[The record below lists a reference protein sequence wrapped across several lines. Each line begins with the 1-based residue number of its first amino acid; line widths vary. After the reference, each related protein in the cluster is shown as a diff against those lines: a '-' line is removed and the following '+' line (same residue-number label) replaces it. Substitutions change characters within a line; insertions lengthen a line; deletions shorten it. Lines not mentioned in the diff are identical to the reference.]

1 MVIKK
6 ITITNLKIHFVLF
19 PLLLILSACG
29 GGGGGGGTT
38 RTLSYTS
45 AADFKT
51 TEYNTQEGLE
61 VVKAA
66 SMYYNGHN
74 RWYNQAGGTGGNPT
88 DSAAG
93 TGVGIKI
100 AVADSGITPAEA
112 STGTSITVDAANSYD
127 YVNNISGSTADDNN
141 HGTHVAGIIAAPKN
155 SSGMHGIAYNASVI
169 NFKIANAAGSIVAT
183 DAQIKDKTERAYNA
197 GAYIINNSWGSSTRI
212 TETTESALR
221 ASIPLSIEGYQTFV
235 ARGGVAVWAT
245 GNAIA
250 IQPSYQAGMPHLI
263 SGLQDGWLAVMAV
276 DLNGNEPIY
285 TNRCGVAAAWCI
297 AAPGGSDDESTGG
310 IYSMVPGGGY
320 NRFSGTSMAA
330 PHVSGAIAGLK
341 SMFPNLTYQEVR
353 SRLLETANSTGLYAN
368 SAIFGHGLMDLDAA
382 SSVVGTLLTLTGSD
396 SLNDP
401 NSKYM
406 SLSDTSFISSA
417 SFSNALKKSLSGKY
431 LEVYD
436 SFDRAG
442 FKVELNDLISS
453 RSNVSEFNATSHF
466 NRLKPKDK
474 SEIYLSPFGQTEATY
489 VNGQLESNLFTS
501 YNNFLAIGY
510 NQDTNSFLK
519 NEKTNLLANDKLFS
533 KNYFNN
539 PYFYDE
545 GGSNL
550 FMSINNNQS
559 GLDTFMNANSNDLGF
574 AMKFNS
580 GEKSNEDGLTSN
592 LEFSFGVAAENK
604 KFLNSSTSGAFATED
619 FSNTNFLGLKYNKTI
634 KDLNFVSSMY
644 LGQTF
649 INEKENSYLSS
660 AKPIYTSSLT
670 AGVIKDNF
678 YDPSQKIGFVI
689 SQPQKVEKG
698 EISLNVPTNSNDTKK
713 VSYNKHN
720 VNLKP
725 DARQVNLDLIFEKNI
740 TEMEN
745 LKLGLTHVQNA
756 DHTTESK
763 NQNFI
768 SAYWQKRF

>member
-1 MVIKK
+1 MSKICASNAYARGYTGSGIKVGIVDTG
-6 ITITNLKIHFVLF
+6 ITI
-19 PLLLILSACG
+19 
-29 GGGGGGGTT
+29 
-38 RTLSYTS
+38 
-45 AADFKT
+45 AAHREFD
-51 TEYNTQEGLE
+51 G
-61 VVKAA
+61 
-66 SMYYNGHN
+66 NGKRN
-74 RWYNQAGGTGGNPT
+74 YDTGSDLVTP
-88 DSAAG
+88 DSIPEDG
-93 TGVGIKI
+93 HG
-100 AVADSGITPAEA
+100 
-112 STGTSITVDAANSYD
+112 
-127 YVNNISGSTADDNN
+127 
-141 HGTHVAGIIAAPKN
+141 HGTHVAGIIGADKDDT
-155 SSGMHGIAYNASVI
+155 GMHGVAYGASLYHYRVFDNGGTTTTARLVNGI
-169 NFKIANAAGSIVAT
+169 QKAIDNGGLS
-183 DAQIKDKTERAYNA
+183 
-197 GAYIINNSWGSSTRI
+197 IINHSWGTSGSCTSQSSC
-212 TETTESALR
+212 ET
-221 ASIPLSIEGYQTFV
+221 
-235 ARGGVAVWAT
+235 GVGSSVYAK
-245 GNAIA
+245 I
-250 IQPSYQAGMPHLI
+250 
-263 SGLQDGWLAVMAV
+263 
-276 DLNGNEPIY
+276 
-285 TNRCGVAAAWCI
+285 VAAAQANIIQVFAAGNDGTSSPSYEANSVAYDSRLQGVTLAVAAVGTDGVIASYSNKCGTAASYCL
-297 AAPGGSDDESTGG
+297 AAPGSF
-310 IYSMVPGGGY
+310 IYSAYISGTTSY
-320 NRFSGTSMAA
+320 ELLSGTSMAA
-330 PHVSGAIAGLK
+330 PLVSGSLAILK
-341 SMFPNLTYQEVR
+341 QQFSSLTNTQLVT
-353 SRLLETANSTGLYAN
+353 RLLESATNTGIYSDTSIYGYGLLNLGQATTPLGRLQTLSGSDNLDSN
-368 SAIFGHGLMDLDAA
+368 SASYIDL
-382 SSVVGTLLTLTGSD
+382 SS
-396 SLNDP
+396 
-401 NSKYM
+401 
-406 SLSDTSFISSA
+406 TSFISSA
-417 SFSNALKKSLSGKY
+417 SFSNALKKSLNGKQ

-436 SFDRAG
+436 SFDQAN
-442 FKVELNDLISS
+442 FKVELSDLIGSK
-453 RSNVSEFNATSHF
+453 SNVSEFNATSHF

-519 NEKTNLLANDKLFS
+519 NEKTNLLANDKIFS

-619 FSNTNFLGLKYNKTI
+619 FSNTNFLGLKYNKTV

-660 AKPIYTSSLT
+660 SKPIYTSSLT

-698 EISLNVPTNSNDTKK
+698 EINLKVPTSSNRDRNVTFAT
-713 VSYNKHN
+713 HN
-720 VNLKP
+720 VDLKP

-756 DHTTESK
+756 DHSTESK

-768 SAYWQKRF
+768 SVYWQKYF

>member
-1 MVIKK
+1 MLLKDIIK
-6 ITITNLKIHFVLF
+6 ITSLKKKSHFILF
-19 PLLLILSACG
+19 PILLILSACG
-29 GGGGGGGTT
+29 GGGGGGGGSSARSVAACTDT
-38 RTLSYTS
+38 GTAFQTDEYHALGNTVVGRGLSKICASNAYARGYTGS
-45 AADFKT
+45 GIK
-51 TEYNTQEGLE
+51 
-61 VVKAA
+61 
-66 SMYYNGHN
+66 
-74 RWYNQAGGTGGNPT
+74 
-88 DSAAG
+88 
-93 TGVGIKI
+93 VGI
-100 AVADSGITPAEA
+100 VDTGITIAAHQEFDGSGKRNYDAGSDLVTPD
-112 STGTSITVDAANSYD
+112 SIPED
-127 YVNNISGSTADDNN
+127 GHG
-141 HGTHVAGIIAAPKN
+141 HGTHVAGIIGADKDN
-155 SSGMHGIAYNASVI
+155 TGMHGVAYDASLYHYRVFNNGGI
-169 NFKIANAAGSIVAT
+169 T
-183 DAQIKDKTERAYNA
+183 TTERLVNGIQKAIDN
-197 GAYIINNSWGSSTRI
+197 GGLSIINHSWGTSGSCTSQSSC
-212 TETTESALR
+212 ET
-221 ASIPLSIEGYQTFV
+221 
-235 ARGGVAVWAT
+235 GVGSSVYAK
-245 GNAIA
+245 I
-250 IQPSYQAGMPHLI
+250 
-263 SGLQDGWLAVMAV
+263 
-276 DLNGNEPIY
+276 
-285 TNRCGVAAAWCI
+285 VAAAQANIIQVFAAGNDGTSSPSYEANSVAYDSRLQGVTLAVAAVGTDGVIASYSNKCGTAASYCL
-297 AAPGGSDDESTGG
+297 AAPGSF
-310 IYSMVPGGGY
+310 IYSAYISGTTSY
-320 NRFSGTSMAA
+320 ELLSGTSMAA
-330 PHVSGAIAGLK
+330 PLVSGSLAILK
-341 SMFPNLTYQEVR
+341 QQFSSLTNTQLVT
-353 SRLLETANSTGLYAN
+353 RLLESATNTGIY
-368 SAIFGHGLMDLDAA
+368 SDTSIYGYGLLNLGQATTPMGVLQTF
-382 SSVVGTLLTLTGSD
+382 SGSD
-396 SLNDP
+396 NLDSGSASYID
-401 NSKYM
+401 
-406 SLSDTSFISSA
+406 LSSTSFISSA
-417 SFSNALKKSLSGKY
+417 SFSNALKKSLNGKQ

-436 SFDRAG
+436 SFDQAN
-442 FKVELNDLISS
+442 FKVELSDLIGSK
-453 RSNVSEFNATSHF
+453 SNVSEFNATSHF

-519 NEKTNLLANDKLFS
+519 NEKTNLLANDKIFS

-619 FSNTNFLGLKYNKTI
+619 FSNTNFLGLKYNKTV

-649 INEKENSYLSS
+649 VNEKENSYLSS
-660 AKPIYTSSLT
+660 TKPIYTSSLT

-678 YDPSQKIGFVI
+678 YDQSQKIGFVI

-698 EISLNVPTNSNDTKK
+698 EINLKVPTSSNRDRNVTFAT
-713 VSYNKHN
+713 HN
-720 VNLKP
+720 VDLKP
-725 DARQVNLDLIFEKNI
+725 DARQVNLDLIFEKSI

-756 DHTTESK
+756 DHSTESK